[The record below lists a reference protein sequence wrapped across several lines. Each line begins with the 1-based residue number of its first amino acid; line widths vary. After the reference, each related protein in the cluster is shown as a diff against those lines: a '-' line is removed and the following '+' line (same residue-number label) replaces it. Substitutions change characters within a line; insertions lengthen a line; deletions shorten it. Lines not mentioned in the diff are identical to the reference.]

1 MDLQLT
7 TKRLALR
14 PLLMSDVGLVIEMF
28 TDHQIMKYA
37 GGPIS
42 EEKINAEMTLYIRRG
57 GKGCVGVWCICDR
70 ASGEALGSM
79 ALLPLPIDQD
89 DTDWEQVLENQ
100 LPNGEIEIG
109 YFLKRAAWGKGFA
122 TEAGERLLRFAF
134 EDTSLKEVVAVIE
147 SENKS
152 SRRVLEKI
160 GFVSTGTRR
169 AYGEKLPGFSITS
182 DAYRVKHPSL

>member
-7 TKRLALR
+7 TKRLTLR

-28 TDHQIMKYA
+28 TDQKIMKYA
-37 GGPIS
+37 GGAIP
-42 EEKINAEMTLYIRRG
+42 EEKIIKEMALYIRRG
-57 GKGCVGVWCICDR
+57 AKGCVGVWCICDR
-70 ASGEALGSM
+70 ANGEVLGTV

-89 DTDWEQVLENQ
+89 DTDWEQLIEDQ
-100 LPNGEIEIG
+100 LPDGEIEIG
-109 YFLKRAAWGKGFA
+109 YFLRRPAWGKGFA
-122 TEAGERLLRFAF
+122 TEAAERLLRFAF

-152 SRRVLEKI
+152 SRRVLDNI

-169 AYGEKLPGFSITS
+169 AYGETLPGFSITS
-182 DAYRVKHPSL
+182 DVYRVKHP

>member
-7 TKRLALR
+7 TKRLVLR

-37 GGPIS
+37 GGSIS
-42 EEKINAEMTLYIRRG
+42 EEKINAEMALNIRRG

-70 ASGEALGSM
+70 ASGEAFGSI

-89 DTDWEQVLENQ
+89 HTDWEQVVENQ
-100 LPNGEIEIG
+100 LPDGEIEIG
-109 YFLKRAAWGKGFA
+109 YFLKRAAWGNGYA
-122 TEAGERLLRFAF
+122 TEAAERLLCFTF
-134 EDTSLKEVVAVIE
+134 EDTSLKEVVAVIDP
-147 SENKS
+147 ENKS
-152 SRRVLEKI
+152 SRRVLDKI

-169 AYGEKLPGFSITS
+169 AYGQKLPGFSIS
-182 DAYRVKHPSL
+182 ADMYCVKHSSL